1 MSKISDFIISENE
14 SVAKNVFELKLKGD
28 TSLIKKPGQ
37 FVNIAIDNFYLRRPI
52 SICDYDDETIVLIYK
67 VVGNGTKELSKK
79 KVNEKL
85 NILYPLGNGFDIE
98 KSTLSP
104 VLIGGGVGVP
114 PLIGLA
120 RALIK
125 KFIYPQFVMGFNTQ
139 DEVFGVDLLKNL
151 GIVPYIVTLDGSLGY
166 KGLVTDVL
174 DKISFDYI
182 FTCGP
187 EPMLKALYNVDVNGQ
202 FSFEQRMACG
212 FGGCMG
218 CSCKT
223 KYGYKR
229 ICKEGPVLFK
239 EEILW

>member
-1 MSKISDFIISENE
+1 MSKISDFIILENKNI
-14 SVAKNVFELKLKGD
+14 AKNVFELKLKGD
-28 TSLIKKPGQ
+28 TSLIKNPGQ
-37 FVNIAIDNFYLRRPI
+37 FVNIAIDKFYLRRPI
-52 SICDYDDETIVLIYK
+52 SICDYDDETLA
-67 VVGNGTKELSKK
+67 KK
-79 KVNEKL
+79 GVNEKL

-139 DEVFGVDLLKNL
+139 DEVFGLDLLKNL

-187 EPMLKALYNVDVNGQ
+187 EPMLKALYNVNVDGQ

>member
-1 MSKISDFIISENE
+1 MSKISDFIILENKNI
-14 SVAKNVFELKLKGD
+14 AKNVFELKLRGD
-28 TSLIKKPGQ
+28 TSLIKNPGQ

-67 VVGNGTKELSKK
+67 VVGNGTKELAKK

-187 EPMLKALYNVDVNGQ
+187 EPML
-202 FSFEQRMACG
+202 R
-212 FGGCMG
+212 
-218 CSCKT
+218 
-223 KYGYKR
+223 
-229 ICKEGPVLFK
+229 LF
-239 EEILW
+239 IMLM